1 MQQKLFLSLQSI
13 FERRRNQNLVEEDV
27 INWKNQLYELLNSF
41 SRDLRVLKK
50 FREGKLFAKIGDLKS
65 TIRVVDFKVFYEL
78 VNL

>member
-1 MQQKLFLSLQSI
+1 M
-13 FERRRNQNLVEEDV
+13 
-27 INWKNQLYELLNSF
+27 KNSKFSVKLNSL

-78 VNL
+78 VKL